1 VLSVG
6 QQLRLAVV
14 EAPLAARR
22 MRRRSAAWL
31 AVYFVSA
38 AAILGIVAKL
48 VNSNKEKVVDAVM
61 RYVMPDDW
69 RPAATFLFKK
79 LFATQEQAV
88 VTNAALAMSLMVVTI
103 TLFPVKEKVSASLEE
118 EARLLDEPCN
128 EYPLWFQALEEAKL
142 FLAMLAAQGT
152 IFWIGYT
159 DEAWRRTLALVL
171 SYFVL
176 FAGVSLDFLPP
187 VLQRHRQRYSVM
199 IKTFAANPVLF
210 LAFGALFS
218 LPAIITARVL
228 AAHTDWS
235 NSTQLVLSFGAQV
248 FGIALAAIGGTVAG
262 APLLA
267 DAKKRTRSHLATR
280 VVAWVVFAGAL
291 AWNAH
296 RLYVVGTSINHKTQ
310 ILKCEYDVDW
320 SSFSADIP
328 SVRELALS
336 VAGDSITI
344 GMRFD
349 VTIKNPT
356 TIPVEIEENRLEVK
370 QQDQLVALSALPRVR
385 VAPGATEKVTVKLP
399 LTIKP
404 SQALRIRELITTQD
418 WSITLWLQVDDG
430 WDFPIYLVQK

>member
-1 VLSVG
+1 MLSVG
-6 QQLRLAVV
+6 RQLRLAVV
-14 EAPLAARR
+14 DAPLAARH
-22 MRRRSAAWL
+22 MRKRSAAWL

-38 AAILGIVAKL
+38 AAILGVVAKL
-48 VNSNKEKVVDAVM
+48 VISNKEKIVDAVM
-61 RYVMPDDW
+61 RYVMPEDW
-69 RPAATFLFKK
+69 RPAATFLFEK

-88 VTNAALAMSLMVVTI
+88 ITNAALAMSLMVVTI

-118 EARLLDEPCN
+118 EAKLLDEPCD

-152 IFWIGYT
+152 IFWIGYS
-159 DEAWRRTLALVL
+159 DEEWRRTFALLL
-171 SYFVL
+171 SYLVL

-199 IKTFAANPVLF
+199 IKSFAANPVLF

-235 NSTQLVLSFGAQV
+235 SSTQLVLAFGAQV
-248 FGIALAAIGGTVAG
+248 VGIALAAIGGTIAG

-267 DAKKRTRSHLATR
+267 DAKKRKRSHLVTR
-280 VVAWVVFAGAL
+280 IVAWGLFAGAL

-320 SSFSADIP
+320 GSFSADLP
-328 SVRELALS
+328 STRELALAIAS
-336 VAGDSITI
+336 DAITI
-344 GMRFD
+344 AARFD
-349 VTIKNPT
+349 VSITNPT
-356 TIPVEIEENRLEVK
+356 TIPVEIEDNRVEVK
-370 QQDQLVALSALPRVR
+370 QKDQLVALTALPRVK
-385 VAPGATEKVTVKLP
+385 VAPGATERVTVKLP

-404 SQALRIRELITTQD
+404 SQALRIRELLTTKD

-430 WDFPIYLVQK
+430 WDFPIYLVEK